1 MKESIFSNENEEF
14 LNLEKTEQL
23 RMENE
28 VLRLKIQAQFG
39 GMPGSSEQLPPEIE
53 NQFLKQVLAFEESY
67 TTKTKKVKISE
78 MLGRPVFR
86 KSEELNDA
94 EFESESERLAA
105 LLNSKSISI
114 DFIRERD
121 DRFQYKFITEE
132 FFEYETDLLI
142 SIPGMMHCFI
152 YEEFHPD
159 HEMDIENRTNE
170 FMNAWFKR
178 ETEFAKFFLS
188 DVFIQP
194 DGKVLSREELKI
206 KLRDFFDSYSSFE
219 NCAFRIQEIKFQ
231 LQTER
236 EPQGLGHAEGM
247 VKYDAILES
256 GERKTF
262 EGPFKLYLSLQYEWW
277 SVFYFV
283 MEGFNE

>member
-14 LNLEKTEQL
+14 LNLEQTEQL

-39 GMPGSSEQLPPEIE
+39 GMHGGSEELPPEIE

-78 MLGRPVFR
+78 MLGHPVFR

-94 EFESESERLAA
+94 EFESESERLAE
-105 LLNSKSISI
+105 LLKSKSISI

-142 SIPGMMHCFI
+142 SLPGMMHCFC

-159 HEMDIENRTNE
+159 HEMDIENRTKE
-170 FMNAWFKR
+170 FMNAWFER
-178 ETEFAKFFLS
+178 QTEFANYYLS
-188 DVFIQP
+188 DAFIQP
-194 DGKVLSREELKI
+194 DGKVLSLEELKV
-206 KLRDFFDSYSSFE
+206 KLRDFFDSWSSFE
-219 NCAFRIQEIKFQ
+219 KCEFRILEIKFQ
-231 LQTER
+231 LQNDR
-236 EPQGLGHAEGM
+236 EPYGLGHAEGM
-247 VKYDAILES
+247 VRYDAILES
-256 GERKTF
+256 GKRKTF

-277 SVFYFV
+277 NVFYFV